1 MPFGVNKA
9 VLFGAAGSGGESGW
23 VIQPYSDTT
32 GSSPTYWMY
41 DIAVASDDS
50 VWGIPLSSFSDG
62 VSNVNGALW
71 HIESDGTLG
80 AANDQKVLDPVQ
92 SANIDGRGIAIAA
105 NGDVITLTGGGIN
118 DGSARTG
125 CLTAAFT
132 PGTLVQDWD
141 NSLFHPIVTP
151 MYAYQTP
158 LTTKGTKGYGCVYYY
173 DGVTKYDTLMFQI
186 SLTDG
191 AEEALNGSNDCLHL
205 YGSSYV
211 TTYPSSACVSTD
223 GSGNDWFYIQYRNTQ
238 GGVGVQGV
246 QIGTTTYMA
255 KIYYPSSG
263 TGVSSG
269 GLCTADANN
278 LYFTFGDSTNKK
290 LHLLKIAKSNGSI
303 QWQRKITV
311 DSSTGGFDYIPPPV
325 VDSSGN
331 VYVVFNTRDTQ
342 QFSSANNASVHWAKY
357 DSSGNIQ
364 TLDGTTLKTLTTPT
378 ASQTVYPMRAALT
391 SDDSFLYIAGAFG
404 SGQRP
409 FIAKLP
415 TDGTG
420 TDNSTA
426 LSGNFPGDDLYY
438 KNNWTHTD
446 AAGDATQSTLGS
458 QSTGSIS
465 TYADQMQDCVA
476 QANVAVY
483 LDEVG

>member
-1 MPFGVNKA
+1 MPFGINKA
-9 VLFGAAGSGGESGW
+9 ALFGAAGSSGEAGW
-23 VIQPYSDTT
+23 VVQPYSDTT
-32 GSSPTYWMY
+32 GSSPSYWMY
-41 DIAVASDDS
+41 DMAVASDDS
-50 VWGIPLSSFSDG
+50 VWATSLTNFSNNG
-62 VSNVNGALW
+62 VIF

-80 AANDQKVLDPVQ
+80 AANDQKVMDPTQ
-92 SANIDGRGIAIAA
+92 SGSYGGRGLAIAA
-105 NGDVITLTGGGIN
+105 NGDLIAMGGGPIN

-125 CLTAAFT
+125 ILTSAHT

-141 NSLFHPIVTP
+141 KSLFHPIVTP

-158 LTTKGTKGYGCVYYY
+158 LTTKGTKGYGAVYYY
-173 DGVTKYDTLMFQI
+173 DGSTKYDTLMFKI

-191 AEEALNGSNDCLHL
+191 SEEALNGSSDCLHL

-211 TTYPSSACVSTD
+211 STYPSSACVSTD
-223 GSGNDWFYIQYRNTQ
+223 GSGDDWFYIQYKN
-238 GGVGVQGV
+238 GGNGCGVQGV
-246 QIGTTTYMA
+246 EIGTTTYMA
-255 KIYYPSSG
+255 RFYFPSSG
-263 TGVSSG
+263 TGAASG
-269 GLCTADANN
+269 GLCTADADN
-278 LYFTFGDSTNKK
+278 LYFTFGDGTNLKF
-290 LHLLKIAKSNGSI
+290 HLLKIAKSNGNI

-311 DSSTGGFDYIPPPV
+311 DSSTAGFDYIPPPV

-342 QFSSANNASVHWAKY
+342 QFSSANNGSVHWAKY

-378 ASQTVYPMRAALT
+378 ASQVVYPMRAELS
-391 SDDSFLYIAGAFG
+391 SDDSFLYITGALG
-404 SGQRP
+404 SGSRP
-409 FIAKLP
+409 FVAKLP

-458 QSTGSIS
+458 QSTGNIS
-465 TYADQMQDCVA
+465 SFGNQLEDCVA
-476 QANVAVY
+476 QANPGIY

>member
-23 VIQPYSDTT
+23 VVQPYSDTT
-32 GSSPTYWMY
+32 GSSPSYWMY

-50 VWGIPLSSFSDG
+50 VWATSLTNFSNNG
-62 VSNVNGALW
+62 VLF
-71 HIESDGTLG
+71 HIEADGTIG
-80 AANDQKVLDPVQ
+80 HANDQKVLDPTY
-92 SANIDGRGIAIAA
+92 SGSYGGRGVAIAD
-105 NGDVITLTGGGIN
+105 NGDVITIGGGPID
-118 DGSARTG
+118 DGFTRLG
-125 CLTAAFT
+125 CLTSAHT

-141 NSLFHPIVTP
+141 NSLFTPSVTP

-158 LTTKGTKGYGCVYYY
+158 LTTKGTKGYGFVYYY
-173 DGVTKYDTLMFQI
+173 DGVTKYDSLMFKI

-191 AEEALNGSNDCLHL
+191 AEEALNGSSDCLHL

-211 TTYPSSACVSTD
+211 TTYPVSACVSTD
-223 GSGNDWFYIQYRNTQ
+223 SDGDDWFYIQYRNASN
-238 GGVGVQGV
+238 GCGVQGV
-246 QIGTTTYMA
+246 EIGTTNYMA
-255 KIYYPSSG
+255 KMYYPSSG
-263 TGVSSG
+263 TGAQSG

-278 LYFTFGDSTNKK
+278 LYFTFGDSTNQKV
-290 LHLLKIAKSNGSI
+290 HLLKIAKSNGSI
-303 QWQRKITV
+303 QWQRKITIG
-311 DSSTGGFDYIPPPV
+311 SSTAGFDYIPPPV

-331 VYVVFNTRDTQ
+331 VYVVFNSRDTQ

-378 ASQTVYPMRAALT
+378 AAQQVYPMRAELN
-391 SDDSFLYIAGAFG
+391 SDESFLYICGAFE
-404 SGQRP
+404 SGARP

-426 LSGNFPGDDLYY
+426 LSGDFPGDDLYY

-446 AAGDATQSTLGS
+446 AAGDASQSSLGS
-458 QSTGSIS
+458 QSTASIS
-465 TYADQMQDCVA
+465 TYTNQMQDCVA
-476 QANVAVY
+476 QANPGIY